1 MADSTLDNLGR
12 KIDTANMSIGALKGL
27 IGTLMNNKVGQA
39 KPVRNTKKEESTANP
54 GSGSKELTKLFE
66 NYIKNFKEEV
76 SAQRSLLQQ
85 VVDTLKQ
92 MSGMKESRKQENK
105 EKEPVKKKDKTSFSD
120 KVSKLGTGSKDKP
133 SKYEKI
139 TATATKSLENIF
151 GKKGSG
157 YTHDIH
163 CEAVLKSILQ
173 AVQDCCVKSTTPT
186 VKKKKSKVG
195 VVDATTPATPEI
207 LDPVKKKKKK
217 KNQLVAD
224 DYYEVEL
231 SSIFRVLKGT
241 KELRALKMSAGL
253 SEIEIQNETIK
264 LAKDRNITEAAAESI
279 IRNQVAYSANT
290 LKNIK
295 HQEELWSTI
304 KTDVKDIETLFLGFN
319 SLDKIFKGVI
329 SAERDFTKEIRQA
342 AYETAGVTAE
352 SGKLQKSFENIGT
365 TTRLTGMNRS
375 DFQKEY
381 LKTLRSGVKDQ
392 KKVQALVTSQLN
404 TEKQVG
410 LAAGDL
416 GETFVKLSN
425 ELQFNNDQIAQVG
438 RGIKEASRSTGLI
451 GDKLKTVVAES
462 QKYMDM
468 MRKAGTATAGSA
480 KNIIGLQAEF
490 TKLGVDASSLLTALS
505 SSTGFMD
512 ANAQTKALI
521 ANLDLAGDALRGVAL
536 KGPAGIKK
544 LSNNMVTLANKMGL
558 AGASSEEMRKN
569 LEELS
574 DDAKMRLN
582 LRLKTA
588 FGVESGELTS
598 MLEGFENQS
607 KSTAEKLADL
617 NKMKAQ
623 NLTLEEKAT
632 IAEKERN
639 IKLNASLSVLGA
651 LSESAK
657 NADSMSEALSKFGKK
672 RGDFEGDMQAL
683 GQSWTNET
691 DVARAAIKGSL
702 DNINAGLKKSGKSEI
717 SINSSEIEKALKDPT
732 ALRELTAKI
741 TEGEQALST
750 AQKSQLDPLTSMD
763 QKLTEL
769 NDSVRSLSQGLISGI
784 FNSMLGKIL
793 IAVIALGGI
802 IVGALASLEG
812 GILRVVSSIGKFFK
826 LKSADGSGTS
836 GDLFGGAKKAID
848 KLLGRKPETEAVET
862 AVVKEEKNKR
872 PLEGKCC
879 DKLLGV
885 NQSMLDVL
893 KSIQECVCK
902 VASSTVENLEQ
913 KALPK
918 STEDI
923 REKGLTP
930 VSSTKGLTE
939 SAEQAAAQPP
949 AEKAAE
955 GIKQQDK
962 AGLTPVSSTKGLA
975 KSAEQAAA
983 QPPAEKAAEGIKQQN
998 KKARMSPEEIAAKK
1012 ASGQAMKERATASGI
1027 SPSVAKSIKRQEV
1040 KNVKMDTTIN
1050 KGQRKNLISDI
1061 QNGKKTSTIIRR
1073 EQQASKGPAIPE
1085 APDVGGLDLGKIL
1098 SSGKEMAKSAAAIAI
1113 LGLGAI
1119 ALGAA
1124 IVFLSKKIL
1133 GSFNLDMSTILQTAG
1148 AIAALAVAGGAI
1160 AVAGILALKAL
1171 ESDGANDFSKKM
1183 PEFNKELLMQV
1194 AAIALIGPVLV
1205 LLGAAVVKMCSLIIG
1220 SLGLDLSTVAETAGV
1235 VAAIVG
1241 AAGALA
1247 WAANE
1252 AIEALSG
1259 FPEIDKAMLTK
1270 IGKAA
1275 FALVIIA
1282 PSLVL
1287 LSAAVV
1293 KMCDWILNGFN
1304 INPASIVK
1312 TVSSVAALIA
1322 GAGAIALAIIA
1333 ASYGLNALGEFA
1345 IKASSMIP
1353 YMLAGAAA
1361 LLLVAPAIVALA
1373 AGLDFIIN
1381 GILSIAGTNAKKAA
1395 ETSFYIAKLI
1405 AGAGFIAL
1413 AVIGTGA
1420 VLALLGSLY
1429 PIAYILVPLMLL
1441 GAQALLVMAPAIVA
1455 LAAGLNFIINSILSV
1470 AGINP
1475 KQAAKTAFDVAALF
1489 ASTSVIALAVIGAGA
1504 ALTILGIL
1512 SPIAWAAAPLMALGA
1527 AALLV
1532 MVPAVLA
1539 LSSAIVGMA
1548 SAFGGIN
1555 VDVKNTIEKLD
1566 SVLNAASSIALSVLA
1581 SVAALSILGWLSPA
1595 AIIIVPLMALGAL
1608 ALLMLTPVV
1617 IGLANSIIGMAKEM
1631 NGLGLEPS
1639 ASEQV
1644 AKNLGSIIESASNI
1658 AFSIIK
1664 AVAGMS
1670 ILGILYP
1677 IAIFAVPLMWLGKR
1691 AFDIIVP
1698 PVLAL
1703 VESIVNASKSIGGII
1718 SPSKAAEMANGVANV
1733 LGAVGYVTDRIVEV
1747 KDKLAGLRKQSF
1759 FAWFF
1764 GLSDPM
1770 YSGVKAL
1777 NSMLNPTIEY
1787 VKAIKTFSQRV
1798 GAVVEPRLAAEMAN
1812 GVANVLGAV
1821 GYVTDRI
1828 VEVQDKL
1835 SGLKKQP
1842 FFAWLFSLSGTMYGG
1857 VSALNSMVEPTIA
1870 YITAIKTF
1878 SKRVGAIVEPRLASE
1893 MANGVASVLGA
1904 VGFVTE
1910 RIVEVQDK
1918 LSGVKKQSTFTWL
1931 TGLFNP
1937 MYAGVRALN
1946 SMIEPTIA
1954 YITAIKTF
1962 SQRVGSIVEPRL
1974 AASMAN
1980 GVASVLGAVGF
1991 VTERIVEVQDKLS
2004 GVKKQSTFTWLT
2016 GLFNPMYAGVR
2027 ALNSMVDP
2035 TIAYITAIK
2044 TFSQKIGAVVEP
2056 RLVASMA
2063 NGVASI
2069 LGAVGYVTDRIMS
2082 AKDKLIS
2089 IKSSE
2094 GFWIFST
2101 DIIKAMTNGVKALN
2115 EMQPSLL
2122 GYVKTVISFA
2132 RNLGKEISPGEG
2144 KKLSGTVAMISNLMS
2159 LTSFALNN
2167 MAKGL
2172 VPLTQGGFFTKSP
2185 IDQITEAKVKIEQF
2199 FPVIIDFV
2207 KAIADKV
2214 NSALGDVGKIK
2225 SAGKSLRYMSNLLQE
2240 LAPAL
2245 NVLGGVMVPFTQDGF
2260 FTDSPMKKIKAAIPS
2275 FSGFIHSIADFV
2287 NNGIVKPIA
2296 EKASNLGEINS
2307 AAKKMNAIAKMLQ
2320 SAAISIT
2327 SLSSVVGLM
2336 DSSFFYDSPMEKIMK
2351 NKTQFAGW
2359 FSSIADFVNS
2369 GIIQPISKVGNAQGL
2384 EQAKKVMMAL
2394 GGMLCGTGM
2403 AIYGLSQVMGLMDDS
2418 FFSTSPMGKIMKN
2431 KEKFAEWFSSIASFV
2446 NSGIVDPVL
2455 KTFPKIDSLLLAAK
2469 AVDAMSSI
2477 SAKISPMM
2485 TNLGKAISLAVDDS
2499 FFEEAPM
2506 VKILRSKDIFA
2517 SYLKSITIFMRDG
2530 IVTPVIKEME
2540 GVDVSEASKI
2550 ISSMSSI
2557 ASNINP
2563 MMVNLGKAVALAVDD
2578 SWVGEAPMEKILLSK
2593 DIFAGYLKSITIFMR
2608 DGIVNPVIKEME
2620 GVKVSEASKI
2630 ISSMTSIAGNITPLI
2645 TNLAK
2650 AMGLMS
2656 GAALKDLDSEFP
2668 IDKIIQY
2675 KDIFAGY
2682 FENIAV
2688 FIRDGIVAPVISEFP
2703 DPQILS
2709 GAGKTL
2715 SSMNSVISNIPSI
2728 FKNLSSA
2735 FGDLNGDI
2743 FSDSPAQELA
2753 AKTNIFSDWFW
2764 SITGFFRYGIILPI
2778 MTMPDASEFAEAEQ
2792 KLASTSYIVSS
2803 ISPWLDEI
2811 ALSVSSFSKGFFWRM
2826 IAGYKVGKMAKSF
2839 AYMSKIVNED
2849 IIKPI
2854 QENFSS
2860 SGELE
2865 EVIKQLDS
2873 MVIIVDKVGL
2883 TMDLLGES
2891 FNSIKP
2897 LDMNLG
2903 GLLSTT
2909 GKLTD
2914 INDSIKNQ
2922 GNLKKVA
2929 PLENKVGSDE
2939 SLRRMK
2945 PDAETGPVGS
2955 RASKNQINLKKTFD
2969 LDAEEIADEIEEM
2982 NLLASRVPM
2991 KTNVQNV
2998 NGSSIAVS
3006 RGSANMS
3013 GGQLEEKL
3021 SGEFSGGIRRK
3032 DVQGNAVKLSPEDKN
3047 SADKVDEA
3055 LRRMKPGAETGPVGS
3070 SGGALSAGALGS
3082 RASNDK
3088 KINSRSEERQSEFS
3102 RKSSLSLKKFL
3113 KISTSSGTN
3122 IQEIKEPIR
3131 LPSAFLKS
3139 SENNSLTKT
3148 KESTIPKKS
3157 GFLAKTTKLEAP
3169 PKTIFQTLTN
3179 IVTAPFKLV
3188 GSAVGAIGSTIWS
3201 GVEGV
3206 GSALSGAGSAVGSA
3220 ISNAGSAL
3228 WSGVEGVDSAI
3239 SSAGSALWSGVKGV
3253 GSAIWSGVEKVGS
3266 AISGANSAGA
3276 FTGGEGIKSAAIDG
3290 AALCRCFVESNREA
3304 WVQSGQGGQSSIEN
3318 NEGLRKSLNFDG
3330 ASVETLSNMG
3340 GAKDI
3345 EQTIMK
3351 DRASAAPSKSE
3362 IMSPELGEI
3371 VAENEEQTEIL
3382 YEMKELFEKFI
3393 ELLKP
3398 KAPISSSTGG
3408 EPGSTALNRVTQ
3420 KPANYFRR
3428 VVGNTGQTPGKA
3440 IIGLGAKAVS

>member
-39 KPVRNTKKEESTANP
+39 KPVRNTKKEESAANP

-186 VKKKKSKVG
+186 AKPQKKRSAVAG
-195 VVDATTPATPEI
+195 TGSPETPEI
-207 LDPVKKKKKK
+207 LAPVNKKKKKK
-217 KNQLVAD
+217 KKDQLVAD

-241 KELRALKMSAGL
+241 KELRALKMHAGL
-253 SEIEIQNETIK
+253 SETEIQNEIIK
-264 LAKDRNITEAAAESI
+264 LYYKKDASGKRIVSSLKEAESI
-279 IRNQVAYSANT
+279 IRKQVAYSANT

-295 HQEELWSTI
+295 HQEELWNSI

-392 KKVQALVTSQLN
+392 KKVQSLVTSQLN

-410 LAAGDL
+410 LAAGEL
-416 GETFVKLSN
+416 GDTFVKMSN

-812 GILRVVSSIGKFFK
+812 GILRVVSSIGKFFRQ
-826 LKSADGSGTS
+826 KSADGPGASF
-836 GDLFGGAKKAID
+836 DILGGAKQAFD
-848 KLLGRKPETEAVET
+848 KLLGRKTETEAVET

-872 PLEGKCC
+872 PLEGNCC

-918 STEDI
+918 STEDL
-923 REKGLTP
+923 RKEGLTP
-930 VSSTKGLTE
+930 KSSTKGLTE
-939 SAEQAAAQPP
+939 SA
-949 AEKAAE
+949 
-955 GIKQQDK
+955 DK
-962 AGLTPVSSTKGLA
+962 
-975 KSAEQAAA
+975 AAA

-1259 FPEIDKAMLTK
+1259 FPEIDTAMLTK

-1322 GAGAIALAIIA
+1322 GAGAIALAVLA
-1333 ASYGLNALGEFA
+1333 ASFGLQALGVFA
-1345 IKASSMIP
+1345 NGASAMIP

-1373 AGLDFIIN
+1373 AGLNFIISS
-1381 GILSIAGTNAKKAA
+1381 ILSIAGINAKQAA
-1395 ETSFYIAKLI
+1395 KTAFDVAMLI
-1405 AGAGFIAL
+1405 ASTGVIAL
-1413 AVIGTGA
+1413 AVMAAGTALTILGA
-1420 VLALLGSLY
+1420 FASVAWAAA
-1429 PIAYILVPLMLL
+1429 PFMLL
-1441 GAQALLVMAPAIVA
+1441 GAAALLAIATPIVA

-1470 AGINP
+1470 AGINA
-1475 KQAAKTAFDVAALF
+1475 KQAARTAFDVAALF

-1539 LSSAIVGMA
+1539 LSSALVGMA

-1608 ALLMLTPVV
+1608 ALLMLTPAV
-1617 IGLANSIIGMAKEM
+1617 ISLANSIIGMAKEM

-1639 ASEQV
+1639 ASEQA

-1718 SPSKAAEMANGVANV
+1718 SPSKATEMANGVANV

-1828 VEVQDKL
+1828 VEVKDKL
-1835 SGLKKQP
+1835 AGLKKQS
-1842 FFAWLFSLSGTMYGG
+1842 FFAWFFSLSGTMYGG
-1857 VSALNSMVEPTIA
+1857 VSALNSMLNPTIA
-1870 YITAIKTF
+1870 YVTAIKTF
-1878 SKRVGAIVEPRLASE
+1878 SKRVGAVVEPRLAAE
-1893 MANGVASVLGA
+1893 MANGVANVLGA
-1904 VGFVTE
+1904 VGFVTD
-1910 RIVEVQDK
+1910 RIVEVKDK
-1918 LSGVKKQSTFTWL
+1918 LAGLKKQSFFAWFF
-1931 TGLFNP
+1931 GLSDP
-1937 MYAGVRALN
+1937 MYSGIKALN
-1946 SMIEPTIA
+1946 SMLNPTIA

-1962 SQRVGSIVEPRL
+1962 SQRVGAVVEPRL
-1974 AASMAN
+1974 ASEMAN
-1980 GVASVLGAVGF
+1980 GVAGILGAVGF
-1991 VTERIVEVQDKLS
+1991 VTDRIIQVKDKLA
-2004 GVKKQSTFTWLT
+2004 GLKKQSFFAWFF
-2016 GLFNPMYAGVR
+2016 GLSDPMYSGIK
-2027 ALNSMVDP
+2027 ALNSMLDP
-2035 TIAYITAIK
+2035 TIEYVKAIK
-2044 TFSQKIGAVVEP
+2044 TFSQRVGAIVEP

-2185 IDQITEAKVKIEQF
+2185 IDQITEAKVKIEKF

-2240 LAPAL
+2240 LAPSL

-2394 GGMLCGTGM
+2394 GGMLCGAGM

-2431 KEKFAEWFSSIASFV
+2431 KEKFAAWFSSIASFV
-2446 NSGIVDPVL
+2446 NSGIVNPVL

-2477 SAKISPMM
+2477 SAKINPMM

-2499 FFEEAPM
+2499 FFDEAPM

-2540 GVDVSEASKI
+2540 GVNVSEASKI

-2578 SWVGEAPMEKILLSK
+2578 SWVGEAPMEKILASK

-2656 GAALKDLDSEFP
+2656 GAALKDLDSDFP
-2668 IDKIIQY
+2668 MDKIIQY

-2811 ALSVSSFSKGFFWRM
+2811 ALSVGGFSKGFFWRM

-2873 MVIIVDKVGL
+2873 MVIIVDQVGL

-2945 PDAETGPVGS
+2945 PADETGPVGSSGGAAPKSRFQQVFGKKSLMAQQRRALKEKLPGEYSGGIRRKDAQGNAVKVSPEDKNSADKADEALRRMKPADETGPVGS

-3006 RGSANMS
+3006 RGSATMS
-3013 GGQLEEKL
+3013 GGQLDEK
-3021 SGEFSGGIRRK
+3021 
-3032 DVQGNAVKLSPEDKN
+3032 
-3047 SADKVDEA
+3047 
-3055 LRRMKPGAETGPVGS
+3055 
-3070 SGGALSAGALGS
+3070 LSAGALGS

-3088 KINSRSEERQSEFS
+3088 KINLRSEERQAEFS

-3139 SENNSLTKT
+3139 SLTKT

-3157 GFLAKTTKLEAP
+3157 GFLAKSEAP
-3169 PKTIFQTLTN
+3169 KTMLQTLTN
-3179 IVTAPFKLV
+3179 IVTAPFKMV
-3188 GSAVGAIGSTIWS
+3188 GSAISATGSAIWS

-3206 GSALSGAGSAVGSA
+3206 GSAISGAGSAFGSA
-3220 ISNAGSAL
+3220 ISSAGSAL

-3253 GSAIWSGVEKVGS
+3253 GSAIWSGVNEVGS
-3266 AISGANSAGA
+3266 AISGANSASA

-3304 WVQSGQGGQSSIEN
+3304 WVQSGQSGQGGQSSIEN

-3408 EPGSTALNRVTQ
+3408 EPGSTALNRVAQ

-3428 VVGNTGQTPGKA
+3428 VAGNVGQTPGKA
-3440 IIGLGAKAVS
+3440 IIGLGAKAIS

>member
-1 MADSTLDNLGR
+1 
-12 KIDTANMSIGALKGL
+12 
-27 IGTLMNNKVGQA
+27 
-39 KPVRNTKKEESTANP
+39 
-54 GSGSKELTKLFE
+54 
-66 NYIKNFKEEV
+66 
-76 SAQRSLLQQ
+76 
-85 VVDTLKQ
+85 
-92 MSGMKESRKQENK
+92 
-105 EKEPVKKKDKTSFSD
+105 
-120 KVSKLGTGSKDKP
+120 
-133 SKYEKI
+133 
-139 TATATKSLENIF
+139 
-151 GKKGSG
+151 
-157 YTHDIH
+157 
-163 CEAVLKSILQ
+163 
-173 AVQDCCVKSTTPT
+173 
-186 VKKKKSKVG
+186 
-195 VVDATTPATPEI
+195 
-207 LDPVKKKKKK
+207 
-217 KNQLVAD
+217 
-224 DYYEVEL
+224 
-231 SSIFRVLKGT
+231 
-241 KELRALKMSAGL
+241 
-253 SEIEIQNETIK
+253 
-264 LAKDRNITEAAAESI
+264 
-279 IRNQVAYSANT
+279 
-290 LKNIK
+290 
-295 HQEELWSTI
+295 
-304 KTDVKDIETLFLGFN
+304 
-319 SLDKIFKGVI
+319 
-329 SAERDFTKEIRQA
+329 
-342 AYETAGVTAE
+342 
-352 SGKLQKSFENIGT
+352 
-365 TTRLTGMNRS
+365 
-375 DFQKEY
+375 
-381 LKTLRSGVKDQ
+381 
-392 KKVQALVTSQLN
+392 
-404 TEKQVG
+404 
-410 LAAGDL
+410 
-416 GETFVKLSN
+416 
-425 ELQFNNDQIAQVG
+425 
-438 RGIKEASRSTGLI
+438 
-451 GDKLKTVVAES
+451 
-462 QKYMDM
+462 
-468 MRKAGTATAGSA
+468 
-480 KNIIGLQAEF
+480 
-490 TKLGVDASSLLTALS
+490 
-505 SSTGFMD
+505 
-512 ANAQTKALI
+512 
-521 ANLDLAGDALRGVAL
+521 
-536 KGPAGIKK
+536 
-544 LSNNMVTLANKMGL
+544 
-558 AGASSEEMRKN
+558 
-569 LEELS
+569 
-574 DDAKMRLN
+574 
-582 LRLKTA
+582 
-588 FGVESGELTS
+588 
-598 MLEGFENQS
+598 
-607 KSTAEKLADL
+607 
-617 NKMKAQ
+617 
-623 NLTLEEKAT
+623 
-632 IAEKERN
+632 
-639 IKLNASLSVLGA
+639 
-651 LSESAK
+651 
-657 NADSMSEALSKFGKK
+657 
-672 RGDFEGDMQAL
+672 
-683 GQSWTNET
+683 
-691 DVARAAIKGSL
+691 
-702 DNINAGLKKSGKSEI
+702 
-717 SINSSEIEKALKDPT
+717 
-732 ALRELTAKI
+732 
-741 TEGEQALST
+741 
-750 AQKSQLDPLTSMD
+750 
-763 QKLTEL
+763 
-769 NDSVRSLSQGLISGI
+769 
-784 FNSMLGKIL
+784 
-793 IAVIALGGI
+793 
-802 IVGALASLEG
+802 
-812 GILRVVSSIGKFFK
+812 
-826 LKSADGSGTS
+826 
-836 GDLFGGAKKAID
+836 
-848 KLLGRKPETEAVET
+848 
-862 AVVKEEKNKR
+862 
-872 PLEGKCC
+872 
-879 DKLLGV
+879 
-885 NQSMLDVL
+885 
-893 KSIQECVCK
+893 
-902 VASSTVENLEQ
+902 
-913 KALPK
+913 
-918 STEDI
+918 
-923 REKGLTP
+923 
-930 VSSTKGLTE
+930 
-939 SAEQAAAQPP
+939 
-949 AEKAAE
+949 
-955 GIKQQDK
+955 
-962 AGLTPVSSTKGLA
+962 
-975 KSAEQAAA
+975 
-983 QPPAEKAAEGIKQQN
+983 
-998 KKARMSPEEIAAKK
+998 
-1012 ASGQAMKERATASGI
+1012 
-1027 SPSVAKSIKRQEV
+1027 
-1040 KNVKMDTTIN
+1040 
-1050 KGQRKNLISDI
+1050 
-1061 QNGKKTSTIIRR
+1061 
-1073 EQQASKGPAIPE
+1073 
-1085 APDVGGLDLGKIL
+1085 
-1098 SSGKEMAKSAAAIAI
+1098 
-1113 LGLGAI
+1113 
-1119 ALGAA
+1119 
-1124 IVFLSKKIL
+1124 
-1133 GSFNLDMSTILQTAG
+1133 
-1148 AIAALAVAGGAI
+1148 
-1160 AVAGILALKAL
+1160 
-1171 ESDGANDFSKKM
+1171 
-1183 PEFNKELLMQV
+1183 
-1194 AAIALIGPVLV
+1194 
-1205 LLGAAVVKMCSLIIG
+1205 
-1220 SLGLDLSTVAETAGV
+1220 
-1235 VAAIVG
+1235 
-1241 AAGALA
+1241 
-1247 WAANE
+1247 
-1252 AIEALSG
+1252 
-1259 FPEIDKAMLTK
+1259 
-1270 IGKAA
+1270 
-1275 FALVIIA
+1275 
-1282 PSLVL
+1282 
-1287 LSAAVV
+1287 
-1293 KMCDWILNGFN
+1293 
-1304 INPASIVK
+1304 
-1312 TVSSVAALIA
+1312 
-1322 GAGAIALAIIA
+1322 
-1333 ASYGLNALGEFA
+1333 
-1345 IKASSMIP
+1345 
-1353 YMLAGAAA
+1353 
-1361 LLLVAPAIVALA
+1361 
-1373 AGLDFIIN
+1373 
-1381 GILSIAGTNAKKAA
+1381 
-1395 ETSFYIAKLI
+1395 
-1405 AGAGFIAL
+1405 
-1413 AVIGTGA
+1413 
-1420 VLALLGSLY
+1420 
-1429 PIAYILVPLMLL
+1429 
-1441 GAQALLVMAPAIVA
+1441 
-1455 LAAGLNFIINSILSV
+1455 
-1470 AGINP
+1470 
-1475 KQAAKTAFDVAALF
+1475 
-1489 ASTSVIALAVIGAGA
+1489 
-1504 ALTILGIL
+1504 
-1512 SPIAWAAAPLMALGA
+1512 
-1527 AALLV
+1527 
-1532 MVPAVLA
+1532 
-1539 LSSAIVGMA
+1539 
-1548 SAFGGIN
+1548 
-1555 VDVKNTIEKLD
+1555 
-1566 SVLNAASSIALSVLA
+1566 
-1581 SVAALSILGWLSPA
+1581 
-1595 AIIIVPLMALGAL
+1595 
-1608 ALLMLTPVV
+1608 
-1617 IGLANSIIGMAKEM
+1617 
-1631 NGLGLEPS
+1631 
-1639 ASEQV
+1639 
-1644 AKNLGSIIESASNI
+1644 
-1658 AFSIIK
+1658 
-1664 AVAGMS
+1664 
-1670 ILGILYP
+1670 
-1677 IAIFAVPLMWLGKR
+1677 
-1691 AFDIIVP
+1691 
-1698 PVLAL
+1698 
-1703 VESIVNASKSIGGII
+1703 
-1718 SPSKAAEMANGVANV
+1718 
-1733 LGAVGYVTDRIVEV
+1733 
-1747 KDKLAGLRKQSF
+1747 
-1759 FAWFF
+1759 
-1764 GLSDPM
+1764 
-1770 YSGVKAL
+1770 
-1777 NSMLNPTIEY
+1777 
-1787 VKAIKTFSQRV
+1787 
-1798 GAVVEPRLAAEMAN
+1798 
-1812 GVANVLGAV
+1812 
-1821 GYVTDRI
+1821 
-1828 VEVQDKL
+1828 
-1835 SGLKKQP
+1835 
-1842 FFAWLFSLSGTMYGG
+1842 
-1857 VSALNSMVEPTIA
+1857 
-1870 YITAIKTF
+1870 
-1878 SKRVGAIVEPRLASE
+1878 
-1893 MANGVASVLGA
+1893 
-1904 VGFVTE
+1904 
-1910 RIVEVQDK
+1910 
-1918 LSGVKKQSTFTWL
+1918 
-1931 TGLFNP
+1931 

>member
-186 VKKKKSKVG
+186 VRREKSG
-195 VVDATTPATPEI
+195 SSGSAGAGTGSPATSEI
-207 LDPVKKKKKK
+207 LDTVNKKKKKK
-217 KNQLVAD
+217 KKKDQLVAD

-241 KELRALKMSAGL
+241 KELRELKMRAGL
-253 SEIEIQNETIK
+253 SEIEIQNEIQK
-264 LAKDRNITEAAAESI
+264 LYRARDLSGNKIVESLEEAESI

-1160 AVAGILALKAL
+1160 AVAGILAIKAL

-1183 PEFNKELLMQV
+1183 PKFNKELLMQV

-1252 AIEALSG
+1252 AISALSD

-1275 FALVIIA
+1275 IALVIIA

-1293 KMCDWILNGFN
+1293 KTCEWILNGFN

-1322 GAGAIALAIIA
+1322 GAGAIALAVLA
-1333 ASYGLNALGEFA
+1333 ASFGLQALGVFA
-1345 IKASSMIP
+1345 NGASAMIP

-1373 AGLDFIIN
+1373 AGLNFIISS
-1381 GILSIAGTNAKKAA
+1381 ILSIAGINAKQAA
-1395 ETSFYIAKLI
+1395 KTAFDVAMLI
-1405 AGAGFIAL
+1405 ASTGVIAL
-1413 AVIGTGA
+1413 AVMAAGTALTILGA
-1420 VLALLGSLY
+1420 FASVAWAAA
-1429 PIAYILVPLMLL
+1429 PFMLL
-1441 GAQALLVMAPAIVA
+1441 GAAALLAIATPIVA

-1470 AGINP
+1470 AGINA
-1475 KQAAKTAFDVAALF
+1475 KQAARTAFDVAALF

-1539 LSSAIVGMA
+1539 LTSAIVGMA

-1566 SVLNAASSIALSVLA
+1566 SVLNASSSIALSILA
-1581 SVAALSILGWLSPA
+1581 SVASLSILGLLAGA
-1595 AIIIVPLMALGAL
+1595 AIVAVPLMALGAL

-1718 SPSKAAEMANGVANV
+1718 SPSKASEMANGVANV

-1828 VEVQDKL
+1828 VEVQNKL
-1835 SGLKKQP
+1835 AGLKKQS
-1842 FFAWLFSLSGTMYGG
+1842 FFNWLTGLLNPMYSG
-1857 VSALNSMVEPTIA
+1857 VSALNSMLNPTIA

-1878 SKRVGAIVEPRLASE
+1878 SKRVGAVVAPRLAAE
-1893 MANGVASVLGA
+1893 MANGVANVLGA
-1904 VGFVTE
+1904 VGFVTD
-1910 RIVEVQDK
+1910 RIIQVKDK
-1918 LSGVKKQSTFTWL
+1918 LAGLKKQSFFAWFF
-1931 TGLFNP
+1931 GLSDP
-1937 MYAGVRALN
+1937 MYSGIKALN
-1946 SMIEPTIA
+1946 SMLDPTIE
-1954 YITAIKTF
+1954 YVKAIKTF
-1962 SQRVGSIVEPRL
+1962 SQRVG
-1974 AASMAN
+1974 
-1980 GVASVLGAVGF
+1980 
-1991 VTERIVEVQDKLS
+1991 
-2004 GVKKQSTFTWLT
+2004 
-2016 GLFNPMYAGVR
+2016 
-2027 ALNSMVDP
+2027 
-2035 TIAYITAIK
+2035 AI
-2044 TFSQKIGAVVEP
+2044 VEP

-2240 LAPAL
+2240 LAPSL

-2477 SAKISPMM
+2477 SAKINPMM

-2506 VKILRSKDIFA
+2506 VKILASKDIFA

-2578 SWVGEAPMEKILLSK
+2578 SWVGEAPMEKILASK

-2620 GVKVSEASKI
+2620 GVKVSEAAKI

-3131 LPSAFLKS
+3131 LPSTFLKS

-3304 WVQSGQGGQSSIEN
+3304 WVQSGQSGQGGQSSIEN